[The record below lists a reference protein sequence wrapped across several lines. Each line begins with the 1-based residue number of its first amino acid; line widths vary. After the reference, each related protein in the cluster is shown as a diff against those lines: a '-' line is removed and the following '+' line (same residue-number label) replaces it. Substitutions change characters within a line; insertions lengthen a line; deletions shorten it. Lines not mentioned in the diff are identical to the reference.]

1 MVNFSGCSSLQRS
14 PIIFHTNGEG
24 APCKSSVLIY
34 NGLIMAEARGNLRID
49 DGKGYGK
56 RLKRNRVFHA
66 LTLNGLA
73 TALVLFY
80 VGV

>member
-1 MVNFSGCSSLQRS
+1 
-14 PIIFHTNGEG
+14 
-24 APCKSSVLIY
+24 
-34 NGLIMAEARGNLRID
+34 MAEAKGNLRID